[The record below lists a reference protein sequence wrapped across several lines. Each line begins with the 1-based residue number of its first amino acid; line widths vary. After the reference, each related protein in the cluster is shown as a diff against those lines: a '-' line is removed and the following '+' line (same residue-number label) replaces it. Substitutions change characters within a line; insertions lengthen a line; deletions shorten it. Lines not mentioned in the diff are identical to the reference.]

1 MMTGDGDF
9 EAFYTATY
17 DRLVGQLL
25 VVVGSLEEAEDV
37 VQEAFVRA
45 CGRWSHVRDYEVPE
59 AWVRRVALNL
69 ASSGLRRARRRAALL
84 VRLGPAADVPA
95 LSVDAVA
102 LTRTLRKLPL
112 RGREALVLHQLA
124 GAKRAGD
131 ADPHHP
137 GADQPWQDRP
147 VDLGAAPA
155 ARPGAACGGPAWHAG
170 LHGGPA
176 WGHGRLGGGDR
187 IAGGQRALHQPGRGG
202 LRPQRLPDHPAARP
216 ARPGAA
222 DEDGALWPEPGHR
235 GAGAAGSGSHRPVR
249 LGQLVRPAARA
260 GRPARQPAGCHH
272 MVRVDAWLTG
282 TPQ

>member
-1 MMTGDGDF
+1 MTGDGDF

-112 RGREALVLHQLA
+112 RGREALVLH
-124 GAKRAGD
+124 
-131 ADPHHP
+131 H
-137 GADQPWQDRP
+137 
-147 VDLGAAPA
+147 VV
-155 ARPGAACGGPAWHAG
+155 G
-170 LHGGPA
+170 LSVQE
-176 WGHGRLGGGDR
+176 
-187 IAGGQRALHQPGRGG
+187 IAGELGVAVGTVTARLSRAHA
-202 LRPQRLPDHPAARP
+202 RLARLLAAE
-216 ARPGAA
+216 G
-222 DEDGALWPEPGHR
+222 EEIGHAH
-235 GAGAAGSGSHRPVR
+235 G
-249 LGQLVRPAARA
+249 
-260 GRPARQPAGCHH
+260 
-272 MVRVDAWLTG
+272 
-282 TPQ
+282 

>member
-69 ASSGLRRARRRAALL
+69 ASSGVRRARRRAALL

-112 RGREALVLHQLA
+112 RGREALVLH
-124 GAKRAGD
+124 
-131 ADPHHP
+131 H
-137 GADQPWQDRP
+137 
-147 VDLGAAPA
+147 VV
-155 ARPGAACGGPAWHAG
+155 G
-170 LHGGPA
+170 LSVQE
-176 WGHGRLGGGDR
+176 
-187 IAGGQRALHQPGRGG
+187 IAGELGVPVGTVTA
-202 LRPQRLPDHPAARP
+202 RLSR
-216 ARPGAA
+216 
-222 DEDGALWPEPGHR
+222 
-235 GAGAAGSGSHRPVR
+235 
-249 LGQLVRPAARA
+249 ARA
-260 GRPARQPAGCHH
+260 RLARLLAAEGEEIGHAH
-272 MVRVDAWLTG
+272 G
-282 TPQ
+282 

>member
-1 MMTGDGDF
+1 MTGDGDF

-69 ASSGLRRARRRAALL
+69 ASSGVRRARRRAALL

-112 RGREALVLHQLA
+112 RGREALVLH
-124 GAKRAGD
+124 
-131 ADPHHP
+131 H
-137 GADQPWQDRP
+137 
-147 VDLGAAPA
+147 VV
-155 ARPGAACGGPAWHAG
+155 G
-170 LHGGPA
+170 LSVQE
-176 WGHGRLGGGDR
+176 
-187 IAGGQRALHQPGRGG
+187 IAGELGVPVGTVTA
-202 LRPQRLPDHPAARP
+202 RLSR
-216 ARPGAA
+216 
-222 DEDGALWPEPGHR
+222 
-235 GAGAAGSGSHRPVR
+235 
-249 LGQLVRPAARA
+249 ARA
-260 GRPARQPAGCHH
+260 RLARLLAAEGEEIGHAH
-272 MVRVDAWLTG
+272 G
-282 TPQ
+282 